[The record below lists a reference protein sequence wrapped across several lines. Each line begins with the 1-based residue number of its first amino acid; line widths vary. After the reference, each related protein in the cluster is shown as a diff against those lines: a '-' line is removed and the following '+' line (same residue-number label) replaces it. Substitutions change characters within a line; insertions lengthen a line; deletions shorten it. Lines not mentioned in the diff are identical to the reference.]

1 MDVNKVN
8 HIENILQEISFVQ
21 RQLFDLNTQLGNLSL
36 ELIKASSTKTYA
48 LVDGHSY
55 REEDSGWTVS
65 NLGTVMSSKPPN
77 DTW

>member
-8 HIENILQEISFVQ
+8 HIENILQEISSVQ

-36 ELIKASSTKTYA
+36 ELVKASATTSVF
-48 LVDGHSY
+48 VDGYSY
-55 REEDSGWTVS
+55 REEDSPLDDNYLS
-65 NLGTVMSSKPPN
+65 YPKPPN